1 MTDATEQLS
10 LVIGVPKLTP
20 VAAQE
25 PASALTVTA
34 VGAVI
39 VGAIVSTTVTITW
52 SEAVQPLLFP
62 VRV

>member
-10 LVIGVPKLTP
+10 LVTGLPKLTP

-25 PASALTVTA
+25 AASALTVTA

-39 VGAIVSTTVTITW
+39 VGAVISTTVTITW
-52 SEAVQPLLFP
+52 SELVQPLLFP